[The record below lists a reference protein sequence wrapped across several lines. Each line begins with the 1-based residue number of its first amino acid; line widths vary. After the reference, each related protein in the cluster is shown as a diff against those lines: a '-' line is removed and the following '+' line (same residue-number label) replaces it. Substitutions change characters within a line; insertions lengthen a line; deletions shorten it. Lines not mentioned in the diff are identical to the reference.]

1 VRTLDDRWLAYAR
14 RVLEAG
20 ALSQCCAQ
28 SPRNDAIDRVRRWP
42 GYLGSRY
49 DSGCVL
55 LVGAIHNADRL
66 FTPEI
71 LALGDEAKKWVGA
84 PRTPESDRR
93 YLASVRAAYTASAR
107 RWALNG
113 NVWKRFDKLLGH
125 LGIEMEQVAF
135 TNLAKCFCPV
145 GHNDT
150 RFVKACLARY
160 PLGALIEDI
169 RPRAVF
175 IAKDAQ
181 ATNHLEGE
189 IGTKTG
195 ALVFRFNN
203 RTGQANGRSF
213 REWVPEAAQEYRS
226 TMGPSAV

>member
-1 VRTLDDRWLAYAR
+1 MRTLDDVWLAYAR

-20 ALSQCCAQ
+20 ALSQCCDQ

-49 DSGCVL
+49 HSGGVL

-71 LALGDEAKKWVGA
+71 LALGDEVKKWVGA

-93 YLASVRAAYTASAR
+93 YLASVRAGYTASAR
-107 RWALNG
+107 LWALNG
-113 NVWKRFDKLLGH
+113 NVWKRFDKLLAY
-125 LGIEMEQVAF
+125 LGIDMEQVAF

-145 GHNDT
+145 GENDT

-160 PLGALIEDI
+160 PLGELIKDI
-169 RPRAVF
+169 QPKAVF
-175 IAKDAQ
+175 IAKNASPSSW
-181 ATNHLEGE
+181 LSCR
-189 IGTKTG
+189 
-195 ALVFRFNN
+195 LLLRRRF
-203 RTGQANGRSF
+203 
-213 REWVPEAAQEYRS
+213 
-226 TMGPSAV
+226 